1 MLERNRNIAFFL
13 RRLALAFIPV
23 ALPLAILGVAAITV
37 TDNFSNRELVAVSTR
52 QLDYLKDSLE
62 TALYEMDAL
71 NLTFSANKNV
81 IAAVDTLL
89 GKESVS
95 VDDVSLAQ
103 TLSDIFN
110 AEINA
115 RPYVSSVYF
124 FMDRHPDRIFSTI
137 DGIVPMALLV
147 DTEWLATYRGT
158 PPGRTFWTEIRD
170 VRKSRVESS
179 TRAVFTIY
187 RRLFPAGAARQGV
200 IVANMDRDYFQTL
213 ISRALVFRDQEVA
226 LFDTTGSLILG
237 SDPRGGWGPAAAT
250 AVLEDIPVLSE
261 RSNRDGRFFAYSS
274 AMSHYGWR
282 LVSTIPSASL
292 KRLPI
297 TVRSLILAMLG
308 GCLLVGM
315 GLTFFLARRDARR
328 VAAVVRL
335 FERAENGGEIPVQ
348 SEPAHDEYDL
358 MVQTLIRTF
367 LKQRFATLQLSERQ
381 ARAEVLELQA
391 LRSQMNPHF
400 LFNTLESLYWM
411 VFGTD
416 GKPSKAA
423 HTIKDLSTLLH
434 YSMGS
439 TDAVALAEEIEIAR
453 RYVAIQQIRYPDT
466 FRVLWEADE
475 AARAC
480 RVPKLILQPLL
491 ENAIQYGVQGNA
503 APYTIR
509 VSAKADAASGSL
521 LLTVEDNGVG
531 IREGDLQSIRAAL
544 LQPTHQGDHI
554 GLYNTHRRIQL
565 TYGPEHGLSIESA
578 PGAGTR
584 VSVHLPA
591 VSARPATA

>member
-95 VDDVSLAQ
+95 VDDVSLAE

-328 VAAVVRL
+328 VAAVVSL

-565 TYGPEHGLSIESA
+565 TYGPEHGLSIGSA
-578 PGAGTR
+578 PGVGTR

-591 VSARPATA
+591 VSARPAMA

>member
-95 VDDVSLAQ
+95 VDDVSLAE

-328 VAAVVRL
+328 VASVVSL

-509 VSAKADAASGSL
+509 VSAKANAASGSL

-565 TYGPEHGLSIESA
+565 TYGPEHGLSIGSA
-578 PGAGTR
+578 PGVGTR

-591 VSARPATA
+591 VSARPAMA